1 MTFIVLLQN
10 QTLYVLVKGRKNKPT
25 TNLQTFIKYLWK
37 HIYTRTYHTHRH
49 ASAYHPFHTP
59 IHHTYQTHTTYP
71 SFIPHASHTTCLH
84 PHISHTQHPLCT
96 HATPTSYSHTS
107 SHTHTTT
114 RDMHITYTTCT
125 LTIPTSHTRSP
136 RWSWIYGPA
145 SASPAVSLQKC
156 MTVFSTLKA
165 LNSGN

>member
-71 SFIPHASHTTCLH
+71 SLYHTHPIPHAF
-84 PHISHTQHPLCT
+84 
-96 HATPTSYSHTS
+96 TPTY
-107 SHTHTTT
+107 HTHPAPL
-114 RDMHITYTTCT
+114 MHTCHTHIISTHLFIYTYHHTWHAHHIHHMHPYHPNITHTEPKVILNLRSCLSLPSSE
-125 LTIPTSHTRSP
+125 LTEMHDCVQHFESS
-136 RWSWIYGPA
+136 
-145 SASPAVSLQKC
+145 
-156 MTVFSTLKA
+156 
-165 LNSGN
+165 